1 MHITNLYM
9 ENFKRI
15 TAADITPDGHMVI
28 LSGPNAAGK
37 TSVLDGIWA
46 ALGGGT
52 AARAIERPIRDGAT
66 EAVVTLNLGDL
77 TVTRKWKGEK
87 STLTVTGADGRK
99 HTSPQAL
106 LDSLV
111 GQLAF
116 DPLAF
121 ATYPPAKQRA
131 ILLDLVGLGDALAE
145 LDDERK
151 TAFDDRTDVNR
162 AVKQYDA
169 ELAAYPDLTD
179 APDTEVSVA
188 ELLEQYEAAKA
199 LNARIVEAH
208 AAVDIAAADVAQLR
222 DALARTQETLAQA
235 EAVLANAERHA
246 DSAPAPRDLD
256 TYTAK
261 LGNADALNA
270 AARQKIAHAATLN
283 ARTAMAARADELT
296 QAIADVDARKADA
309 LNTAA
314 FPVDDLGFDADGV
327 TYRDVPFSQASSAER
342 LRVSTAMGMAL
353 NPQLRVMHL
362 RDASLLDSTN
372 LAALAAM
379 AQEQDFQLWVERVDE
394 TGAVGIVIE
403 DGTVKA

>member
-1 MHITNLYM
+1 M

-52 AARAIERPIRDGAT
+52 ATRAIERPIRDGAT
-66 EAVVTLNLGDL
+66 EAVVQLNLGDL
-77 TVTRKWKGEK
+77 VVTRKWKGEK

-131 ILLDLVGLGDALAE
+131 ILLDLVGLAGTLAE
-145 LDDERK
+145 LDDERR
-151 TAFDDRTDVNR
+151 TAYDDRTDVNR

-179 APDTEVSVA
+179 APDQELSVA
-188 ELLEQYEAAKA
+188 DLLEQYEAAKA
-199 LNARIVEAH
+199 LNARITAARQTVESAELN
-208 AAVDIAAADVAQLR
+208 VAQLR
-222 DALARTQETLAQA
+222 ELLAEAEQTLADA
-235 EAVLANAERHA
+235 RRHA
-246 DSAPAPRDLD
+246 EGAPALRDLSA
-256 TYTAK
+256 YTAK
-261 LGNADALNA
+261 IQNADALNA
-270 AARQKIAHAATLN
+270 AARQKARHAETLN

-296 QAIADVDARKADA
+296 ATIEDVDARKAAA
-309 LNTAA
+309 LKTAV

-327 TYRDVPFSQASSAER
+327 TYHDVPFSQASSAER

-362 RDASLLDSTN
+362 RDASLLDSGN
-372 LAALAAM
+372 LAALADM
-379 AQEQDFQLWVERVDE
+379 AAAQDFQLWVERVDE
-394 TGAVGIVIE
+394 SGAVGIVIE
-403 DGTVKA
+403 DGTVRA